1 MMRIVAGRRT
11 GWPTRMQMA
20 AYLVLVALMV
30 QTMAAPAAAQQR
42 AADRDKDD
50 EAQEQIDAADR
61 AALLK
66 EAARVP
72 RALEG
77 PIDPDPYVLGPMDE
91 LRVVDHGPQIQTY
104 FL

>member
-42 AADRDKDD
+42 AADLGRS
-50 EAQEQIDAADR
+50 QEFR
-61 AALLK
+61 FYLAL
-66 EAARVP
+66 ARV
-72 RALEG
+72 LEDDIAAG
-77 PIDPDPYVLGPMDE
+77 NAEQHDE
-91 LRVVDHGPQIQTY
+91 RCRQHAKTKRDCHGH
-104 FL
+104 